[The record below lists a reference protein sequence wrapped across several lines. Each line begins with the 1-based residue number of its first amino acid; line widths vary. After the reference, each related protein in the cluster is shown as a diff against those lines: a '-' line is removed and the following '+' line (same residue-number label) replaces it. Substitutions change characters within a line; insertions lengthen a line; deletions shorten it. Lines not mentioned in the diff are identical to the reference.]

1 MKKNKPYLIGI
12 LIALAAEF
20 LLFNYSALASIGNSE
35 IDVSSKQTVTKMNS
49 EYLVSINDVE
59 EEVSNIYF
67 DVALKEDAPVE
78 YSIMLTDEGNFY
90 DYPLPTGVISSGAP
104 ASFYT
109 NIHPYGKLKSI
120 DIRFKVE
127 ENASSDRDFTVNG
140 IKLNV
145 RRPFIFN
152 PVRFLIVLGIICF
165 FILLRTNGEAVK
177 VELNANLK
185 TSAGRKQLAIIAV
198 CVLGLI
204 GIGLFWSGSHKL
216 LNEAS
221 IPHHQQYKEL
231 AKALSEGHTYVD
243 DKPSEGLLE
252 APNPYD
258 TIYLQANNIEYRADY
273 AYYNERYYVYFGIV
287 PELMLYYPSHAILG
301 KDLPNYIAVGF
312 YYALF
317 VIGIFLLINK
327 IISRYFKKASLV
339 TYILLSTFV
348 VTCPVFAYIYFTAD
362 IYSVP
367 IMAALCLTAWGL
379 YFWLRKS
386 ADRRKLIAEYAAG
399 SLCMALVAGCRPQM
413 LLFSFLAVPI
423 FWNEVIKERTL
434 FSRKSIGRTVGI
446 VLPYILVAGVVMAY
460 NKARFGSVF
469 DFGATYSL
477 TNNDMNLRGF
487 SISRMVLGLLSFLF
501 QPFTIDGVFPF
512 LHSSEIGYSYMG
524 KIVTEYF
531 FGGVILCNILMWP
544 VMLGGHFKKEI
555 KASKTGLFVTVSL
568 AVSLIIGLLD
578 ANQAGVLQRYTAD
591 MSFGLIIAA
600 VIMLLILVEKQPKL
614 GMNFLKI
621 GLILELGYALLIMV
635 NDTAGINLRMYNPD
649 LFYGISDWFN
659 W

>member
-1 MKKNKPYLIGI
+1 MKRIKSYLIGI
-12 LIALAAEF
+12 LIALATE
-20 LLFNYSALASIGNSE
+20 LILFNYSSLSSIGNSE
-35 IDVSSKQTVTKMNS
+35 IDVSSRQTVTKVNN
-49 EYLVSINDVE
+49 EYMVSITDLK

-67 DVALKEDAPVE
+67 DVNLKEDSPVV
-78 YSIMLTDEGNFY
+78 YSISLTDEGNHY
-90 DYPLPTGVISSGAP
+90 EYPLPQGVIAKGAP

-109 NIHPYGKLKSI
+109 NIHPYGKLKSV
-120 DIRFKVE
+120 DIRFRAD
-127 ENASSDRDFTVNG
+127 ENASVDKDFTVNG
-140 IKLNV
+140 IRLNV
-145 RRPFIFN
+145 WRPIFFN
-152 PVRFLIVLGIICF
+152 PVRFLIILGIIGF

-177 VELNANLK
+177 VELNVNLK
-185 TSAGRKQLAIIAV
+185 STAGKKQFLIVSV

-204 GIGLFWSGSHKL
+204 GMGLFWSGSHKL
-216 LNEAS
+216 LNEAA

-243 DKPSEGLLE
+243 DEPSKGLIE
-252 APNPYD
+252 AENPYD
-258 TIYLQANNIEYRADY
+258 TIYLQANDIEYRADY

-287 PELMLYYPSHAILG
+287 PELMLYYPSHALLG
-301 KDLPNYIAVGF
+301 KDLPNYLAVGF

-327 IISRYFKKASLV
+327 IINRYFKKAAFV
-339 TYILLSTFV
+339 TYILLSSFV
-348 VTCPVFAYIYFTAD
+348 VTCPIFAYVYFTAD

-367 IMAALCLTAWGL
+367 IMAALCLTAWGF
-379 YFWLRKS
+379 YFWLKKS
-386 ADRRKLIAEYAAG
+386 ESRRKLIAEYVAG

-413 LLFSFLAVPI
+413 LLFSLLAVPI

-446 VLPYILVAGVVMAY
+446 VLPYIFVAVIIMAY
-460 NKARFGSVF
+460 NKARFGSAF

-487 SISRMVLGLLSFLF
+487 SISRMLLGLLSFLF

-512 LHSSEIGYSYMG
+512 LHSSQIEYSYMG

-544 VMLGGHFKKEI
+544 IMLGGHFKKEI
-555 KASKTGLFVTVSL
+555 KSSKMGLFVIISL
-568 AVSLIIGLLD
+568 AVSLFIGLLD

-591 MSFGLIIAA
+591 MAFGLILVSVI
-600 VIMLLILVEKQPKL
+600 IMLVLIEKQPKF

-621 GLILELGYALLIMV
+621 GFVLELGYALLIMV

-649 LFYGISDWFN
+649 LFYRIANWFN